1 MSRIGKHPVPVP
13 SGVECTLG
21 RNSLTAKG
29 KNGVLSMAL
38 SSNVLV
44 SMNEGQVVVKPASA
58 SKQSRMM
65 WGTTRKLIANLMAGV
80 TNDFIKNLEITGTGY
95 RASVQGTDLVLQLG
109 FSHDIIY
116 PIPADITIKCEKP
129 TSISIAGASRQRVGQ
144 IAAEIR
150 SYRGPEPYKGKGVR
164 YDNEFILRKEG
175 KKK

>member
-1 MSRIGKHPVPVP
+1 MSRVGKHPVAIP
-13 SGVECTLG
+13 SGVECTLDRG
-21 RNSLTAKG
+21 QLTAKG
-29 KNGVLSMAL
+29 QNGVLSMAV

-44 SMNEGQVVVKPASA
+44 SMADGQVVVKPSSN

-65 WGTTRKLIANLMAGV
+65 WGTTRKLIANLMDGV
-80 TNDFIKNLEITGTGY
+80 TKGFTKNLEITGTGY
-95 RASVQGTDLVLQLG
+95 RAAVQGKDLVLQLG
-109 FSHDIIY
+109 FSHDVIY
-116 PIPADITIKCEKP
+116 PIPADITIKCDKP
-129 TSISIAGASRQRVGQ
+129 TSISVSGASRARVGQ